1 MPCAACQKTRPKR
14 NACAHRACTKH
25 FAHPQHT
32 SQCRV
37 QLVSSCQLQ
46 SCCRLHCCSRSGL
59 TEFERTHSC
68 VLPCLCILPCLCVT
82 MQRPTRQVRSHPFP
96 SSDAGALPRPKA
108 KLHLAGRP
116 CPGLSTAHA
125 QSLPLP
131 THSVCDIMP
140 RVSFASG
147 VVDCRS
153 GDGCSRTLEDAE
165 RRRLAGIWLGFAK
178 AVACDS
184 NLKESLEIASD
195 AALLRLFLDRAPAT
209 LRRHLGGWRLW
220 IGFCASQGWRAG
232 SPSLSQVLDF
242 TVSLVEGT
250 VGAAVGA
257 RRCHASV
264 ACHSLPSSSS

>member
-1 MPCAACQKTRPKR
+1 
-14 NACAHRACTKH
+14 
-25 FAHPQHT
+25 
-32 SQCRV
+32 
-37 QLVSSCQLQ
+37 
-46 SCCRLHCCSRSGL
+46 
-59 TEFERTHSC
+59 
-68 VLPCLCILPCLCVT
+68 

-96 SSDAGALPRPKA
+96 SSDAGALPWPKA

-165 RRRLAGIWLGFAK
+165 RRRLAGIWLGCAK

-184 NLKESLEIASD
+184 NLKESLEAASD
-195 AALLRLFLDRAPAT
+195 AALLPLFLDRAPAT

-220 IGFCASQGWRAG
+220 PRAG
-232 SPSLSQVLDF
+232 ARARLPFPRSLTLRLASWKAASP
-242 TVSLVEGT
+242 T
-250 VGAAVGA
+250 VGTAVGA

-264 ACHSLPSSSS
+264 ACHSLPSSSVDSFVGQAFIALDPSMEGPWQVDVAGCKRGCSLLAAAGAAF

>member
-1 MPCAACQKTRPKR
+1 MQFDVGPAIAFHGFPR
-14 NACAHRACTKH
+14 NACAHRACTEH
-25 FAHPQHT
+25 FTHPQHE

-37 QLVSSCQLQ
+37 QLVSSCQL
-46 SCCRLHCCSRSGL
+46 SRVAELRCCSRSGL
-59 TEFERTHSC
+59 TVFDRTHSC
-68 VLPCLCILPCLCVT
+68 VLFCLCILPFLCVT
-82 MQRPTRQVRSHPFP
+82 MQRPTRQVRTHPFP
-96 SSDAGALPRPKA
+96 SSVGALPRPKA
-108 KLHLAGRP
+108 KLHLAWRP

-184 NLKESLEIASD
+184 NLKESLETASD
-195 AALLRLFLDRAPAT
+195 AALLPLFLDRAPAT

-232 SPSLSQVLDF
+232 SPSLSQP
-242 TVSLVEGT
+242 T
-250 VGAAVGA
+250 VGTAVGA